1 MIKQISHIG
10 IAVHDLEEGIRL
22 YRDVLGLPL
31 LGIEEVEEQ
40 KVRVA
45 MFRVGGTRIE
55 LLEPTSGDSPIAG
68 YLEKRGPGMHHICYE
83 VEDVQES
90 LEEYRGKGI
99 RLIDQQARTGAGG
112 SRVGFLHPKSTG
124 GVLVELNSHPTE

>member
-55 LLEPTSGDSPIAG
+55 LLEPTSG
-68 YLEKRGPGMHHICYE
+68 
-83 VEDVQES
+83 
-90 LEEYRGKGI
+90 
-99 RLIDQQARTGAGG
+99 
-112 SRVGFLHPKSTG
+112 
-124 GVLVELNSHPTE
+124 